1 VTARGPAVD
10 CRPESGLTD
19 TAPLRGTGVAGVVLR
34 SDPATGPAP
43 GAEVRVESSGV
54 ALVRLQTGADG
65 RFAAY
70 VPPSAYT
77 IRVPNHPEGV
87 ARVTVTRGRL
97 AHVSLAIE
105 AGGR

>member
-1 VTARGPAVD
+1 
-10 CRPESGLTD
+10 
-19 TAPLRGTGVAGVVLR
+19 VAGVVLR
-34 SDPATGPAP
+34 TSPGAGPAP
-43 GAEVRVESSGV
+43 GAEVRVESKGE
-54 ALVRLQTGADG
+54 ALVRLLAGADG

-70 VPPSAYT
+70 VPPGAYT
-77 IRVPNHPEGV
+77 IRVPNHPEGA